1 MTKLRVLM
9 LSDFESAGGAAIA
22 ASRLAAGLCEA
33 GHDVVRVVAHAGTE
47 GSRRRIQVDE
57 LRLLPARLR
66 LGWISLP
73 WRLQQR
79 YRAKLVRKRVQEVVA
94 SEKPVVI
101 SVHNLH
107 GGGPGWDWKL
117 VEICC
122 QAAPVVW
129 TLHDTWSFTGRCA
142 YPMDCRKFIGGCD
155 ERCPTAD
162 EYPSLP
168 RSDIAAAWRGRAE
181 MFSRQPDLVAV
192 APSRWLAGQALA
204 GMWQGHRV
212 EPIPNGMDQSVY
224 DRIDRGLARQALG
237 LTSDGPVLLSG
248 AHSLA
253 AQWKGVA
260 LLGEALDRLSN
271 GRFHLVTFGLS
282 GGGGERL
289 ADWHTH
295 LGFIDYD
302 RARAL
307 AYCAADLFVHPSLA
321 DNLPQTIAE
330 SLACGTPVVA
340 LPVGGVPEMVIPGET
355 GWLAREA
362 TAEAL
367 ADTLRLA
374 IQQVRDGLDLRERC
388 RQFAEKNYNLRT
400 QAARYEA
407 LFGSLIDSRKNT

>member
-9 LSDFESAGGAAIA
+9 LSDFESTGGAAIA
-22 ASRLAAGLCEA
+22 ASRLAAGLGEA
-33 GHDVVRVVAHAGTE
+33 GHDVVRVVAHPGAE

-66 LGWISLP
+66 LGWIALP

-79 YRAKLVRKRVQEVVA
+79 YRAKLVRKRVREVVA
-94 SEKPVVI
+94 SEKPDVI

-117 VEICC
+117 VEICH

-142 YPMDCRKFIGGCD
+142 YPMDCRKFVDGCD
-155 ERCPTAD
+155 ERCPTVD
-162 EYPSLP
+162 EYPKLP
-168 RSDIAAAWRGRAE
+168 RNQIGAAWRGRTG
-181 MFSRQPDLVAV
+181 MFARHADLVAV
-192 APSRWLAGQALA
+192 APSHWLAREALA
-204 GMWQGHRV
+204 GMWHGHKV
-212 EPIPNGMDQSVY
+212 EVIANGLNQSVY
-224 DRIDRGLARQALG
+224 DKIDPGVARQALG
-237 LTSDGPVLLSG
+237 VRSDGPVLLAG
-248 AHSLA
+248 AYSLVER
-253 AQWKGVA
+253 WKGIA
-260 LLGEALDRLSN
+260 LLREVVRRLSDC
-271 GRFHLVTFGLS
+271 RFHLVTFGLS

-307 AYCAADLFVHPSLA
+307 AYCAADLFVHPSTA

-340 LPVGGVPEMVIPGET
+340 LPVGGVPEMVTPGET

-388 RQFAEKNYNLRT
+388 RQFAEKNYNLQT
-400 QAARYEA
+400 QAGRYET
-407 LFGSLIDSRKNT
+407 LFRSLIDSRKNT